1 MTPKAHAVEGSGPGK
16 QPRDGAASRDALNN
30 RLFFRLFQAANIYE
44 TQAMWA
50 FSTSAVQGAMLGALS
65 RRPEGIPLAELC
77 AYLSVS
83 RQNTHVVLRRLE
95 DAGYV
100 ERVEGVGDRRKRTV
114 RLTEAGVHAWRDLRR
129 RTVDFFRLGTEGL
142 SSQEVESCADTLAR
156 IGRALKAMRDG

>member
-1 MTPKAHAVEGSGPGK
+1 MTLKTHAIEGSNEGNR
-16 QPRDGAASRDALNN
+16 PRKAATSRDALNN

-65 RRPEGIPLAELC
+65 RYPEGMPLAELC
-77 AYLSVS
+77 AYLAVS

-95 DAGYV
+95 GAGFV

-114 RLTEAGVHAWRDLRR
+114 RLTEAGLEAWKDLRR
-129 RTVDFFRLGTEGL
+129 RTVDFFRLGTREL
-142 SSQEVESCADTLAR
+142 SSEEVEACAETLAR
-156 IGRALKAMRDG
+156 IGRALKAMRGG